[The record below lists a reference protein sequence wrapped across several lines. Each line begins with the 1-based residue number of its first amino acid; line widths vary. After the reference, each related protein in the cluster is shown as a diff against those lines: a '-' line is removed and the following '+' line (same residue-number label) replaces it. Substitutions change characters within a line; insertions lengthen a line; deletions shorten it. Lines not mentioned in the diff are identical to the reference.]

1 MDRRRFLLTSLAGAL
16 APPVAGEAQPA
27 GKVYRIGYL
36 AQGSGSGGSSV
47 RPLEGF
53 RQGLRELGWVEGGNI
68 IIEYRFAEGH
78 ADRLPALAEELVRLK
93 VDVIAASPTGAA
105 LAARNASHTIP
116 IVGMS
121 LTEPVELGLVA

>member
-1 MDRRRFLLTSLAGAL
+1 MAAVTTLRLMLRVVILAVSPA
-16 APPVAGEAQPA
+16 AEAQPA

-36 AQGSGSGGSSV
+36 AQGSGSGASSL

-53 RQGLRELGWVEGGNI
+53 RQGLRELGWIEGRNI
-68 IIEYRFAEGH
+68 VIEYRYAEGQI
-78 ADRLPALAEELVRLK
+78 DRLPDLAEELVQLK

-105 LAARNASHTIP
+105 LTARKTSRTIP

-121 LTEPVELGLVA
+121 LTEPVELG